1 MEWLGRQG
9 KGRRGGDLHLP
20 SKPISVGRERVDRE
34 VRMSNIGAQELYRR
48 FGFGPV
54 GVRKNYYQEV
64 NEDALVMWAHD
75 VDTPEYANDPICKAL
90 NAAKSAPP
98 SIEGKRVAATL
109 ANGRKVGDLELCT
122 TTLEQAVAM
131 FPPAPT
137 PAYVG
142 NPRPP
147 QGYPPVTVG
156 AVHHRPESVFNPW
169 GSQYGLY
176 FNSDKRLIIV
186 QVLLSGATTIDYFT
200 GKYPQLKET
209 ARTADAVE
217 MQGAIDSCVA
227 VMTLSAPTDG
237 HVDQFAY
244 ACTCE
249 AK

>member
-1 MEWLGRQG
+1 MMRKLRI
-9 KGRRGGDLHLP
+9 LP
-20 SKPISVGRERVDRE
+20 KVKLLLEAISAIVVAAMLLLFSGCAAPPSESPSPSSE
-34 VRMSNIGAQELYRR
+34 IPPQ
-48 FGFGPV
+48 
-54 GVRKNYYQEV
+54 
-64 NEDALVMWAHD
+64 
-75 VDTPEYANDPICKAL
+75 YANDPIYKAL

-186 QVLLSGATTIDYFT
+186 QVLLAGATTIDYFT
-200 GKYPQLKET
+200 GKYPQLKDT

-217 MQGAIDSCVA
+217 MQGAIDSCIA

-237 HVDQFAY
+237 HVDQLAY